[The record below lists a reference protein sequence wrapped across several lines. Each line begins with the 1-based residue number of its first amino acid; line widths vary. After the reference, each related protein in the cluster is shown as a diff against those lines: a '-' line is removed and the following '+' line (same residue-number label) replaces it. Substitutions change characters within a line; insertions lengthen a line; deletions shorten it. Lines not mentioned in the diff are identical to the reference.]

1 MERLDLGELNH
12 LYERLSPEDRD
23 ELLQG
28 LLIAAPRGGEAMV
41 KALEN
46 ELLCHATDELIEEH
60 GGLKD
65 APGLK

>member
-1 MERLDLGELNH
+1 
-12 LYERLSPEDRD
+12 
-23 ELLQG
+23 
-28 LLIAAPRGGEAMV
+28 MV